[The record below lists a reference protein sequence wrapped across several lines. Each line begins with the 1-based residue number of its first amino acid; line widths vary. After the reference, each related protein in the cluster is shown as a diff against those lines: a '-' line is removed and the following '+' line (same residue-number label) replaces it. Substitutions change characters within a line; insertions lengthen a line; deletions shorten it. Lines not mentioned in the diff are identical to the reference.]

1 MTHKSYRT
9 CMYDSHPSWDPIS
22 NMLVYR
28 STMSWQ
34 RKETAWALVLL
45 LACPGQ
51 NSHILAVSIGLR
63 KPERKTG
70 FNNFDTICYPFF
82 FFFPEE
88 SVKLSFLPIIL
99 YLGDTKGEGES
110 VVGKKKYQILNCT
123 KMFLCLFW
131 SEGLNNS
138 VQRVWVEF
146 ICPTLSFP
154 ILEVAVSAEL
164 NFRK

>member
-1 MTHKSYRT
+1 MFS
-9 CMYDSHPSWDPIS
+9 
-22 NMLVYR
+22 
-28 STMSWQ
+28 
-34 RKETAWALVLL
+34 
-45 LACPGQ
+45 
-51 NSHILAVSIGLR
+51 
-63 KPERKTG
+63 
-70 FNNFDTICYPFF
+70 FF

-99 YLGDTKGEGES
+99 YLGDTKREGES